1 MDFMLYVHLL
11 VRLFVHSVHIF
22 CFMGKALTELLI
34 IFSGILGALLM
45 SLAIYLTIESFIER
59 KDLK

>member
-1 MDFMLYVHLL
+1 
-11 VRLFVHSVHIF
+11 
-22 CFMGKALTELLI
+22 MGKTLTEFLI
-34 IFSGILGALLM
+34 IFSGIIGALLM